1 MHQNVTAKE
10 MRLHEF
16 AEPFASIWTSVSIN
30 TERIDKVRKE
40 FMYGD

>member
-1 MHQNVTAKE
+1 

-16 AEPFASIWTSVSIN
+16 AELFASIWTGVSVN

>member
-16 AEPFASIWTSVSIN
+16 AESFAGIWTSVSIN